1 MEESTTTR
9 VIPDGGGPD
18 RSEAAVRFGIASAA
32 RDVGISVAIVLGL
45 LYLFPVL
52 ARVMGSPRWDGGP
65 PPGGPIAA
73 GLKLQARTGLGSLA
87 IGAWVGPGLFVGLA
101 VSALVVGGLLLRFCD
116 ASAADGTC
124 RRQPC
129 SGSVAPW
136 AMGRTRPT
144 APGTR
149 R

>member
-45 LYLFPVL
+45 LYLLPVL

-87 IGAWVGPGLFVGLA
+87 IGAWVGPGLLVGLA

-116 ASAADGTC
+116 A
-124 RRQPC
+124 
-129 SGSVAPW
+129 
-136 AMGRTRPT
+136 
-144 APGTR
+144 
-149 R
+149 